1 MTLTGQIIGAAMEV
15 HRTLGP
21 GFIESIYHRALL
33 HELGLRH
40 LNCDT
45 ERQVDVRYK
54 DQLIGQHRLDIVV
67 ENSVIVELKAV
78 STMAEVHIAQTLSY
92 LKATNIEVA
101 LLVNFGLPS
110 LVWKRLIKSRELREL
125 REFI

>member
-1 MTLTGQIIGAAMEV
+1 
-15 HRTLGP
+15 
-21 GFIESIYHRALL
+21 
-33 HELGLRH
+33 
-40 LNCDT
+40 
-45 ERQVDVRYK
+45 
-54 DQLIGQHRLDIVV
+54 V
-67 ENSVIVELKAV
+67 ENGVIVELKAV